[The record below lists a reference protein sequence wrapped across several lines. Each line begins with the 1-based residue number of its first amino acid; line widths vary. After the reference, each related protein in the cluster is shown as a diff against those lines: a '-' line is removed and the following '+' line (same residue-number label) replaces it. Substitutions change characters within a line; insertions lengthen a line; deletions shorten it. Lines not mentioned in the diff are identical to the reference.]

1 MDLLKRLEKMEKR
14 VDSLDSLF
22 QPLRQASS
30 CELFKEDDLESRL
43 LEQIKA
49 ERIRKALKKANAEI
63 QPLRQAEKERL
74 LKEDE
79 SITRAIADLQL
90 KAEAIR
96 TKREAVMRGEFDT
109 VLTAGVVQ
117 QASQVQL
124 TNNVSRVTPK
134 ERPEKRERTLITRP
148 PLKGLIKSKS
158 QFRFSNKGKVYT
170 CWTEDGGIFTDGDG
184 IYKSLASWTSDV
196 IERGGGGGRK
206 VSAYEVCEIFLNSE
220 KVWKKWGEIYKPD
233 TTKIN

>member
-1 MDLLKRLEKMEKR
+1 MNGPFETFRKNGEACGL
-14 VDSLDSLF
+14 LDSLF
-22 QPLRQASS
+22 
-30 CELFKEDDLESRL
+30 
-43 LEQIKA
+43 
-49 ERIRKALKKANAEI
+49 

-74 LKEDE
+74 LKEKE

-90 KAEAIR
+90 KAEALTR
-96 TKREAVMRGEFDT
+96 KYEAVMRGEFDT
-109 VLTAGVVQ
+109 ELTQHIVR
-117 QASQVQL
+117 QAEQIQI
-124 TNNVSRVTPK
+124 TTRAH
-134 ERPEKRERTLITRP
+134 ERPEKRERTLINRP

-206 VSAYEVCEIFLNSE
+206 VSAYEVCEIFLNSA